1 MKKKFF
7 SSIGEGGGR
16 LIKKSCKKN
25 QKKFAKLIDTLK
37 MNIIRKDHIESK
49 KNLSDKLFF
58 IVKKNVDV

>member
-1 MKKKFF
+1 
-7 SSIGEGGGR
+7 
-16 LIKKSCKKN
+16 
-25 QKKFAKLIDTLK
+25 